1 MEKAIWISIVINVV
15 AAIGLFIASM
25 STEQDAAGKSMI
37 ILPLFLLLLVAVVSY
52 FLLRSHYFGWALA
65 VAGIPAVIVIL
76 ILVFTL
82 SQGFGNK

>member
-25 STEQDAAGKSMI
+25 SSAQDAAGRSMI
-37 ILPLFLLLLVAVVSY
+37 VLPIFLLLLVAVVGY
-52 FLLRSHYFGWALA
+52 FLLRSNYYGGALA
-65 VAGIPAVIVIL
+65 VAGIPAAIVIV

-82 SQGFGNK
+82 SQGLRNK